1 MKNKLVAVILATM
14 SIGVTACSQKTES
27 AKIVSPFTP
36 TATLQE
42 LMVSV
47 IDPNV
52 DPIWNATSTV
62 STKEGTVEKTPQTD
76 AEWTTLRNHAL
87 TLVEVSNL
95 LVIEGRPVAA
105 LGVSTS
111 THAVE
116 LNPQDVQ
123 KLIETHRGDFINHA
137 HALQEG
143 AKLMLA
149 AIDARNP
156 EELAR
161 VGGIV
166 DHACE
171 QCHSQFWYPND
182 KRPTAS
188 LDLGRQAGSDLYMK
202 MRNAT

>member
-1 MKNKLVAVILATM
+1 M
-14 SIGVTACSQKTES
+14 
-27 AKIVSPFTP
+27 
-36 TATLQE
+36 
-42 LMVSV
+42 
-47 IDPNV
+47 
-52 DPIWNATSTV
+52 
-62 STKEGTVEKTPQTD
+62 
-76 AEWTTLRNHAL
+76 
-87 TLVEVSNL
+87 
-95 LVIEGRPVAA
+95 
-105 LGVSTS
+105 
-111 THAVE
+111 
-116 LNPQDVQ
+116 NPQDVQ